1 LKLQE
6 IRGLKIGLNSVKIKV
21 ISQDK
26 TEEKVYELRVTKTDN
41 FDSANTNLE
50 ILAIENYLLYPP
62 FENGITQ
69 YSTQI
74 SNDTERLNI
83 FAVPENEQ
91 GKVTIS
97 GNENLKEGNNLI
109 TVTSTAPNGI
119 TKRDYKINAYK
130 RNAGEE
136 EQYKKQQDELEQ
148 KLEEAYEVEKTLT
161 TQMNQSRNWYLF
173 IGGVI
178 FVAGLIGYVMY
189 KKYRKK

>member
-1 LKLQE
+1 MKLQE

-69 YSTQI
+69 YTTQI

-97 GNENLKEGNNLI
+97 GNENLKEGNNLV

-130 RNAGEE
+130 RNTGEE
-136 EQYKKQQDELEQ
+136 EQYKKQQDELKQ
-148 KLEEAYEVEKTLT
+148 KLEEAYEVEKTST
-161 TQMNQSRNWYLF
+161 AQTNQRRNWYLL
-173 IGGVI
+173 IGGVVI
-178 FVAGLIGYVMY
+178 IVGIVAFFIY
-189 KKYRKK
+189 KKSENN

>member
-1 LKLQE
+1 MKLQE
-6 IRGLKIGLNSVKIKV
+6 IRGLKAGLNSIKVKV

-26 TEEKVYELRVTKTDN
+26 TNEKVYELSVTKTDN

-62 FENGITQ
+62 FENSITQ
-69 YSTQI
+69 YTTQI

-97 GNENLKEGNNLI
+97 GNENLREGKNLI
-109 TVTSTAPNGI
+109 TVTSTASNGI
-119 TKRDYKINAYK
+119 SKRDYKINVYK

-148 KLEEAYEVEKTLT
+148 KLEEAYEVEKTST
-161 TQMNQSRNWYLF
+161 NQMNQSQNWYLL
-173 IGGVI
+173 IGGV
-178 FVAGLIGYVMY
+178 VLVVGLVGYVMY
-189 KKYRKK
+189 KKYRNK

>member
-83 FAVPENEQ
+83 FAVSENEQ
-91 GKVTIS
+91 GKVTIT
-97 GNENLKEGNNLI
+97 GNENLKEGYNLI

>member
-1 LKLQE
+1 MKLQV
-6 IRGLKIGLNSVKIKV
+6 ILGLKQGLNSIKVKV

-26 TEEKVYELRVTKTDN
+26 TEENVYELRVTKTDN
-41 FDSANTNLE
+41 LDSANTNLE

-62 FENGITQ
+62 FENTITQ
-69 YSTQI
+69 YTTQI

-97 GNENLKEGNNLI
+97 GNENLKEGNNTI

-119 TKRDYKINAYK
+119 SKRDYKINVYK

-148 KLEEAYEVEKTLT
+148 KLEEAYEVEKTST
-161 TQMNQSRNWYLF
+161 AQIGQNKNWYLL
-173 IGGVI
+173 IGGV
-178 FVAGLIGYVMY
+178 VLVVGLVGYVMY
-189 KKYRKK
+189 KKYRNK